1 MSQNVV
7 TKEKIKSILDETI
20 FETKKVY
27 DKCTVVSAK
36 LPNGFIITESSAC
49 VDPSNYDEELG
60 KQICIKKIE
69 DNIWELEGYKLQ
81 SQLYLDKMVNSYKTN
96 IYNQDKK
103 NNGNVIQ
110 NDNNFIAKFEK
121 VSQKQFSKEDDV
133 MQYLVNPKFFYE
145 EIKLPKRATK
155 GSAGYDFFLPY
166 SIEIQPH
173 DTITISTGIR
183 CIMDSNY
190 VLMIFPRSGLG
201 FKYGLRLNN
210 SVGVI
215 DSDFAYSDN
224 EGNIKIKLYNPSDE
238 TIRLLKGVA
247 FCQGIFLPYGIA
259 EEEEITT
266 IRNGGLGSTSK

>member
-36 LPNGFIITESSAC
+36 LPNGFVITESSAC

-60 KQICIKKIE
+60 FEICKEKIV
-69 DNIWELEGYKLQ
+69 NKIWELEGYKLQ
-81 SQLYLDKMVNSYKTN
+81 DRLYEANNSDDSNK
-96 IYNQDKK
+96 
-103 NNGNVIQ
+103 
-110 NDNNFIAKFEK
+110 NFIAEFEK
-121 VSQKQFSKEDDV
+121 VSLIRFIEEDSV
-133 MQYLVNPKFFYE
+133 ISSLSNPKYFYE
-145 EIKLPKRATK
+145 QIKIPRRATK

-183 CIMDSNY
+183 CKMDSNY
-190 VLMIFPRSGLG
+190 VLMIHPRSGLG

-210 SVGVI
+210 SCAVI
-215 DSDFAYSDN
+215 DSDFYYSDN
-224 EGNIKIKLYNPSDE
+224 EGNIKIKLYNPSDN
-238 TIRLLKGVA
+238 TIYLNQGEA
-247 FCQGIFLPYGIA
+247 FCQGVFLPYGLA
-259 EEEEITT
+259 EEEEVTT

>member
-69 DNIWELEGYKLQ
+69 DKIWELEGYKLQ

-103 NNGNVIQ
+103 NNENVVQ
-110 NDNNFIAKFEK
+110 NDNNFIAKFE
-121 VSQKQFSKEDDV
+121 
-133 MQYLVNPKFFYE
+133 
-145 EIKLPKRATK
+145 
-155 GSAGYDFFLPY
+155 
-166 SIEIQPH
+166 
-173 DTITISTGIR
+173 TISNFQYIKTL
-183 CIMDSNY
+183 IMN
-190 VLMIFPRSGLG
+190 
-201 FKYGLRLNN
+201 K
-210 SVGVI
+210 
-215 DSDFAYSDN
+215 
-224 EGNIKIKLYNPSDE
+224 
-238 TIRLLKGVA
+238 
-247 FCQGIFLPYGIA
+247 
-259 EEEEITT
+259 
-266 IRNGGLGSTSK
+266 

>member
-7 TKEKIKSILDETI
+7 TKEKIDLIVSQ
-20 FETKKVY
+20 TKFDVTTVF
-27 DKCTVVSAK
+27 DKCTVVTAK
-36 LPNGFIITESSAC
+36 LPNGFVITESSAC
-49 VDPSNYDEELG
+49 VDPSNYDKELG
-60 KQICIKKIE
+60 FEICKEKII
-69 DNIWELEGYKLQ
+69 NKIWELEGYL
-81 SQLYLDKMVNSYKTN
+81 L
-96 IYNQDKK
+96 QDKLYE
-103 NNGNVIQ
+103 VQ
-110 NDNNFIAKFEK
+110 DLDNTDKNFIAKFEK
-121 VSQKQFSKEDDV
+121 VSQEIFVNDDNV
-133 MQYLVNPKFFYE
+133 MCYLSNAKKFYDD
-145 EIKLPKRATK
+145 IKLPKRATK

-173 DTITISTGIR
+173 KTITISTGIR
-183 CIMDSNY
+183 CEMDSNY
-190 VLMIFPRSGLG
+190 VLMIHPRSGLG

-238 TIRLLKGVA
+238 IIYLLKGVA